1 MKPITPAIR
10 SKDAAR
16 LPSEPRFSVVQPVY
30 VTMRKSKYST
40 VSEINVTS
48 LVDVTMVLL
57 IIFMLTAP
65 FIQAGIKVK
74 LPKARST
81 VIKETDA
88 VVISVDKQGK
98 IFINNEAVED
108 AQLGDALKTLKVA
121 GEESVFVRA
130 DENVPYG
137 VVMKVIGEVKGA
149 GINNVGM
156 ITELK
161 EK

>member
-1 MKPITPAIR
+1 
-10 SKDAAR
+10 
-16 LPSEPRFSVVQPVY
+16 
-30 VTMRKSKYST
+30 MRKSKYSS
-40 VSEINVTS
+40 VSDINVTS

-88 VVISVDKQGK
+88 VVISVDKEGK
-98 IFINNEAVED
+98 IFINNEMVEA
-108 AQLGDALKTLKVA
+108 AQLADALMTLKVA
-121 GEESVFVRA
+121 GEERVFVRA
-130 DENVPYG
+130 DEDVPYG
-137 VVMKVIGEVKGA
+137 VVMKVIGEVKGV
-149 GINNVGM
+149 GINDVGM

>member
-1 MKPITPAIR
+1 
-10 SKDAAR
+10 
-16 LPSEPRFSVVQPVY
+16 
-30 VTMRKSKYST
+30 MRKSKYST

-88 VVISVDKQGK
+88 VVISVDKEGK
-98 IFINNEAVED
+98 IFINNEAVEE
-108 AQLGDALKTLKVA
+108 AQLGDALMTLKVA
-121 GEESVFVRA
+121 GEERVFVRA
-130 DENVPYG
+130 DEDVPYG

-149 GINNVGM
+149 GISNVGM

-161 EK
+161 EN